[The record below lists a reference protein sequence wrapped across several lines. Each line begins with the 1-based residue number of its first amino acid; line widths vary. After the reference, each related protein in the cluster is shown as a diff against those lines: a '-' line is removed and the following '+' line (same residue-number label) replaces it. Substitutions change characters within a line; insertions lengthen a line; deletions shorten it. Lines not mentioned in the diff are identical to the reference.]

1 MGVHGLNILPQT
13 NKSKAMDGKMILSVV
28 KNLAMSQGSYGRLYE
43 RLTNDENA
51 LNYLVERNFSD
62 PFDLIMFLEG

>member
-1 MGVHGLNILPQT
+1 
-13 NKSKAMDGKMILSVV
+13 MDGKMILSVV

-43 RLTNDENA
+43 QLTNDENA
-51 LNYLVERNFSD
+51 LNYLVEQNFSD

>member
-1 MGVHGLNILPQT
+1 
-13 NKSKAMDGKMILSVV
+13 MDGKMILSVV